1 MRRQT
6 KQWELEDASGGGRTT
21 LLESIVCSI
30 LEDGLSRTGTH
41 RVYNTVGK
49 NSDWTLVTYD
59 KTSDFDTA
67 ILQNQNTLKPPD
79 IPSNDVT
86 KLRVEMT
93 ITGYAYKSSLV
104 KNLSM
109 VILFAHLCLAIA
121 HTAWILWTKQ
131 TSNSWNSFTEIFALA
146 QNSPPAPNALENSGA
161 GIDRFSTYAKKARIR
176 VAELPGH
183 AEADHVQIVI
193 DGDDTVHGIH
203 NGNEEDLESMSAIAP
218 VTPNRAATHAINEG
232 SFRDSRSSR
241 LGDVSV
247 GLKQRAKSP
256 STWPVMHC
264 PENSTSSIV
273 SEVESLRPTNPA
285 TPLLD
290 IGSFERSAEELR
302 LVLVNHRYG

>member
-49 NSDWTLVTYD
+49 NSDWTLATYD

-67 ILQNQNTLKPPD
+67 ILQNQNALKPPD

-93 ITGYAYKSSLV
+93 ITGYACKSSLV

-131 TSNSWNSFTEIFALA
+131 TSNSWNSSTEIFALA

-161 GIDRFSTYAKKARIR
+161 GIDRFSTYAKK
-176 VAELPGH
+176 PGSGLQSFL
-183 AEADHVQIVI
+183 AMLKQI
-193 DGDDTVHGIH
+193 
-203 NGNEEDLESMSAIAP
+203 M
-218 VTPNRAATHAINEG
+218 
-232 SFRDSRSSR
+232 SR
-241 LGDVSV
+241 LLSMATT
-247 GLKQRAKSP
+247 RFMEFIM
-256 STWPVMHC
+256 VMKK
-264 PENSTSSIV
+264 I
-273 SEVESLRPTNPA
+273 
-285 TPLLD
+285 
-290 IGSFERSAEELR
+290 
-302 LVLVNHRYG
+302 